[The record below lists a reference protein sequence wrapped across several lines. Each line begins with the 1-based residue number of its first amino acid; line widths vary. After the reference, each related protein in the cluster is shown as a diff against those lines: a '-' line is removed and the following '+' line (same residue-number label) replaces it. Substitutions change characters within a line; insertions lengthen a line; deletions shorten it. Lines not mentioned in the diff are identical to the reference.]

1 MQQTGD
7 QPGKPANKETLEKGD
22 SDKPQNPAGQLSEK
36 PDASLSPGD
45 HAEASKCGGKTDKKG
60 KSEDRTDKEQH

>member
-7 QPGKPANKETLEKGD
+7 QPGQSANKEIQDRGD

-45 HAEASKCGGKTDKKG
+45 HA
-60 KSEDRTDKEQH
+60 